1 MHSYNTRLASK
12 STYYFDK
19 VRPNCGK
26 FNIRFPGPSV
36 WNNLDAN
43 LKSTSLHLFK
53 ETMKEIIYP
62 LHYFKAG

>member
-19 VRPNCGK
+19 VRSNYGK
-26 FNIRFPGPSV
+26 FDIRFPGSSV